1 MVSFRGCITYRV
13 FCCFFPRFE
22 ATAPQCGG
30 NAADLH
36 QRSRH
41 GRVSHGRMAPKPL
54 FCREDGWKLEK
65 SVAILGKTME
75 NLFRTEWTCCFK
87 QVLNATT
94 GFYYCSTLR
103 QSTLAMEIPIW
114 RYVPVKHG
122 HAAVAE
128 PMLPEDRRMCIL
140 GHRQYHYR

>member
-1 MVSFRGCITYRV
+1 MEPGKK
-13 FCCFFPRFE
+13 
-22 ATAPQCGG
+22 CGNFG
-30 NAADLH
+30 
-36 QRSRH
+36 
-41 GRVSHGRMAPKPL
+41 
-54 FCREDGWKLEK
+54 
-65 SVAILGKTME
+65 E

-87 QVLNATT
+87 QVLNATN
-94 GFYYCSTLR
+94 GFYYYSTLR

-128 PMLPEDRRMCIL
+128 PMLPKDRRMCIL